1 MVIRRVGLVIML
13 TALLGLPPALAADE
27 GACPRAGAL
36 GISRTVEIDTTGGPG
51 FGMEHYKAYDF
62 LQDKEV
68 VLTFDDGPQKY
79 TTEAVLKALGDE
91 CVKATFF
98 SIGKMALGY
107 PEIIREVSK
116 AGHTVGT
123 HTWDHKAIA
132 KLKTFDEGKDEIERG
147 ISAVHRAVGGP
158 IAPFFRFP
166 TLVDT
171 PETVAYLGKRNIA
184 MFSTDIDSFD
194 FMPQTADHLVTS
206 LMRKLDKRGKGIIL
220 MHDIHKTT
228 AKALPMILAQLKA
241 KGYKIVHMT
250 AKAPVTTVADYD
262 QAIEK
267 EAKGLPQ
274 VGAERPVSSIVKTV
288 GGTAP
293 ASETSTGTGSEPEGL
308 PSSSAPEAAT
318 SAPAGAPL
326 PAFPTTPSA
335 SSAPPSPP
343 VVAPAPTA
351 PGKQSS
357 VEPSGSDASAAEAP
371 KAIAALPPPAAPV
384 TVTSPVATVSS
395 AEGSAAAA
403 PVSIA
408 TAEASPVKT
417 VSGSAPAVTTA
428 HVSEMTGKADTL
440 EATQPGQPKKSI
452 SEKLKETW
460 KFWFGE

>member
-1 MVIRRVGLVIML
+1 MFIRRVGLAVVL
-13 TALLGLPPALAADE
+13 ALIGLPSAKAAE
-27 GACPRAGAL
+27 EATCPRSGTL
-36 GISRTVEIDTTGGPG
+36 GVSRTVEIDTTGGPG

-107 PEIIREVSK
+107 PEIIREVAK

-147 ISAVHRAVGGP
+147 ISAVHRAVGEP

-171 PETVAYLGKRNIA
+171 PEAVAYLGKRNIA
-184 MFSTDIDSFD
+184 VFSTDIDSFD
-194 FMPQTADHLVTS
+194 FKPQTADHLVKS
-206 LMRKLDKRGKGIIL
+206 LMQKLDKRGKGIIL

-228 AKALPMILAQLKA
+228 AKAVPMLLAELKS

-250 AKAPVTTVADYD
+250 AKSHVTTVAEYD

-274 VGAERPVSSIVKTV
+274 VGAEKPLSSIVKTV
-288 GGTAP
+288 GGTPP
-293 ASETSTGTGSEPEGL
+293 ASDTSAASSATGEPEGL
-308 PSSSAPEAAT
+308 PVAPAAEAPSSAA
-318 SAPAGAPL
+318 AGAPL
-326 PAFPTTPSA
+326 PAFPAAPPQA
-335 SSAPPSPP
+335 SS
-343 VVAPAPTA
+343 PAPSTPAPA

-357 VEPSGSDASAAEAP
+357 ASEAP
-371 KAIAALPPPAAPV
+371 AAQP
-384 TVTSPVATVSS
+384 SPVAEVKIAEPPKASPVTTTSS
-395 AEGSAAAA
+395 LGTAPPAN
-403 PVSIA
+403 PVSVA
-408 TAEASPVKT
+408 TADASPVKT
-417 VSGSAPAVTTA
+417 VSGAP
-428 HVSEMTGKADTL
+428 E
-440 EATQPGQPKKSI
+440 QPGATHVAEAAAKTEALEPAHPGAPKKSI

-460 KFWFGE
+460 HFWFGD

>member
-1 MVIRRVGLVIML
+1 MFIHRVGLAIML
-13 TALLGLPPALAADE
+13 TALLGLPPAWAAE
-27 GACPRAGAL
+27 EATCPRAGTL
-36 GISRTVEIDTTGGPG
+36 GVSRTVEIDTTGGPG

-68 VLTFDDGPQKY
+68 VLTFDDGPQKF

-107 PEIIREVSK
+107 PEIIREVQK

-132 KLKTFDEGKDEIERG
+132 KLKTFDAGKDEIERG
-147 ISAVHRAVGGP
+147 ISAVHRAVGGN

-184 MFSTDIDSFD
+184 IFSTDIDSFD
-194 FMPQTADHLVTS
+194 FKPQTADHLVTS
-206 LMRKLDKRGKGIIL
+206 LMQKLDKRGKGIIL

-228 AKALPMILAQLKA
+228 AKAVPLILAQLNA

-250 AKAPVTTVADYD
+250 AKFPATTVAEYD

-274 VGAERPVSSIVKTV
+274 VGAEKPLSSIVKTV
-288 GGTAP
+288 GGAPPQSDAP
-293 ASETSTGTGSEPEGL
+293 AASENGEPEGL
-308 PSSSAPEAAT
+308 PAPPASEAASSSPP
-318 SAPAGAPL
+318 APAAGTAPL

-335 SSAPPSPP
+335 ATPPPSS
-343 VVAPAPTA
+343 PATSPQAA

-357 VEPSGSDASAAEAP
+357 AEPAKINVLVAESAKAVEPS
-371 KAIAALPPPAAPV
+371 K
-384 TVTSPVATVSS
+384 SPVATISS
-395 AEGSAAAA
+395 TDGSAPAKTTSVAA
-403 PVSIA
+403 VEI
-408 TAEASPVKT
+408 SPVKT
-417 VSGSAPAVTTA
+417 VSGGAQSAVVTSSTETPA
-428 HVSEMTGKADTL
+428 KDDTL
-440 EATQPGQPKKSI
+440 QAASPGQPKKSI

-460 KFWFGE
+460 KFWFGD